1 MLNNCFL
8 SRRFPKRL
16 YIRLP
21 EVEARVALIKKLL
34 SKQQFNLKST
44 EIHNLAKECADYS
57 FSDLTNL
64 TKDAAF
70 GPIRG
75 IVLFNGIFYFLI
87 F

>member
-1 MLNNCFL
+1 MF
-8 SRRFPKRL
+8 SRFPKRL

-21 EVEARVALIKKLL
+21 EVEARELLIKKLL
-34 SKQQFNLKST
+34 AKQQFALKST
-44 EIHNLAKECADYS
+44 EIHNLAKECSNYS

-75 IVLFNGIFYFLI
+75 TVHLYVFFNNLKSSIVF
-87 F
+87 